1 MAGPVC
7 GAEPTGLGS
16 MESLLRCIFSNPK
29 ATFNFIKK
37 RMKSD
42 LTAGQLLVCVNFL
55 FCVLSSLLGLVS
67 CLSFSAL
74 GLGEA
79 LFTRPQLQ
87 GSGRSGLQWLGSQL
101 QRPQSG
107 VDESRSGSHVQWG
120 GQTPPPASPVAV
132 SVGFGPQHPLCYP
145 EVGHRRLM

>member
-1 MAGPVC
+1 MAGPVR

-55 FCVLSSLLGLVS
+55 FCVLSSLLGLVP
-67 CLSFSAL
+67 CLSSSAL
-74 GLGEA
+74 RLGEA
-79 LFTRPQLQ
+79 LLTRPQLQ
-87 GSGRSGLQWLGSQL
+87 GSGRSGLKWLGSLL
-101 QRPQSG
+101 QRPQSVREPCREG
-107 VDESRSGSHVQWG
+107 WAA
-120 GQTPPPASPVAV
+120 PPAPRVAV
-132 SVGFGPQHPLCYP
+132 SLGFGPQHPLCYP

>member
-1 MAGPVC
+1 
-7 GAEPTGLGS
+7 

-42 LTAGQLLVCVNFL
+42 LAAGQLLVCVNFL
-55 FCVLSSLLGLVS
+55 LCVLSSLLGLVS
-67 CLSFSAL
+67 CLSSSAL
-74 GLGEA
+74 GLGET
-79 LFTRPQLQ
+79 LLTRPQLQ
-87 GSGRSGLQWLGSQL
+87 DSGRSGLKWLGSLL

-107 VDESRSGSHVQWG
+107 VDKSRPGSQVQWG
-120 GQTPPPASPVAV
+120 GHRPPPAPS
-132 SVGFGPQHPLCYP
+132 SYFGSFGPQHPLCYS